1 MRGRLV
7 FQCVLILWLA
17 QSAHTGSYGAGVSGV
32 PTSREAHF
40 NGKRAHNGGGAGRR
54 LIPLKG
60 VGSPMGA
67 QNGYGGYPNKGVGNG
82 LAAGMA
88 NGAGKKGYSAA
99 NGAAR
104 AQGGWPQGYDG
115 HAAPTNQHPMRGN
128 GYSYHAGVFGA
139 QGNKGNGY
147 GGPPAGPQSGN
158 KGYGGA
164 LGGKGAKPN
173 GLAGAG
179 RKPMKGYG
187 QPYYGAGVG
196 VSQIQGVP
204 QLARN
209 QGKAYGYNGYGTQ
222 PTGGSTGGYGM
233 GLGPRYGSGG
243 MKGPKPG
250 YGGAAGVPNRQGAV
264 PNGHG
269 GTKCP
274 VKPGYGIGAVPNGY
288 GAKPNGYGAGG
299 TKGYGPGTGNG
310 AALGG
315 FGNKLSGYGWLGA
328 HSPPQT
334 TKGVGP
340 MLPGQG
346 FGGFAGIPNQPAQAP
361 NSRFVQRP
369 YGNGP
374 KIPGAPNGKGL
385 KGGVLSP
392 QQPGSAPW
400 EGASPQRPIIEGDS
414 LPAPEPTSGRLVLV
428 TQDQYQKLPSPV
440 PQGKLYMQ
448 PMPQATPVYA
458 PVFPQGKQPK
468 LGHKDSSGSA
478 PMRPLDKSLKAPSY
492 EVGPAGETPAALPQG
507 KYQEVLHVI
516 SQSQVLTF

>member
-7 FQCVLILWLA
+7 FQSVLILWLV
-17 QSAHTGSYGAGVSGV
+17 QSAHTG
-32 PTSREAHF
+32 R
-40 NGKRAHNGGGAGRR
+40 KRAHNGGGTGRR

-67 QNGYGGYPNKGVGNG
+67 QNGYGGYPNKGVG
-82 LAAGMA
+82 
-88 NGAGKKGYSAA
+88 YSAA
-99 NGAAR
+99 NGAAQ
-104 AQGGWPQGYDG
+104 AQGGWPQGYDD
-115 HAAPTNQHPMRGN
+115 HAGPTNQHPMKGN

-164 LGGKGAKPN
+164 LGGNGAKPN
-173 GLAGAG
+173 GLVGAG

-204 QLARN
+204 QFTRN
-209 QGKAYGYNGYGTQ
+209 HGKAYGYGTQ
-222 PTGGSTGGYGM
+222 PMGGYTGGYGM

-264 PNGHG
+264 PNGYG
-269 GTKCP
+269 NV
-274 VKPGYGIGAVPNGY
+274 VKPSGYGANKGGYGIGAVPNGY

-299 TKGYGPGTGNG
+299 TKGYGPETGNG

-328 HSPPQT
+328 RSPPQT

-346 FGGFAGIPNQPAQAP
+346 FGGFAGIPNQPAKAP
-361 NSRFVQRP
+361 NSRFVQMP

-385 KGGVLSP
+385 KGDVLSP

-400 EGASPQRPIIEGDS
+400 EGATPQRPIIEGDS
-414 LPAPEPTSGRLVLV
+414 FLAPEPTSGRLVLV

-448 PMPQATPVYA
+448 PLPIPQATPVYA
-458 PVFPQGKQPK
+458 PVFPQGKEPK

-492 EVGPAGETPAALPQG
+492 EAGPAGENPAALRQDVFGVGDERGLRSCEFRERPPSRANTCSYSSLG
-507 KYQEVLHVI
+507 GGSPE
-516 SQSQVLTF
+516 SRD